1 VGEGCPGKKPFPKKL
16 PREGLELSFS
26 VIADTIQEVKK
37 SSLLE
42 LMYFQLLARLDDIL
56 GRPARMLLNS

>member
-1 VGEGCPGKKPFPKKL
+1 MADDWKSLRTGPVESGGGVSGEKPFPQKL

-42 LMYFQLLARLDDIL
+42 LMIF
-56 GRPARMLLNS
+56 S